1 MDWCCDMF
9 PFQKIQKTLTGNT
22 DNPTT
27 DQFGIPSSKR
37 CKATTMFESC
47 SSSLT
52 SLEMTPP
59 TVATTRAPQIPE
71 SIQNTS
77 PKLQQVAG
85 IDNSIG
91 LFPDP
96 EPILTPQKTRI
107 VPTIVEQR
115 FDGKVYVRMP
125 NMQNPGTDWMTEGW
139 LTGKKGAMERLLQ
152 VKLSNGDTINA
163 LPMGETPLTMKIKQ
177 EPYCK
182 TEPSPSDE
190 EQFVEH
196 FRETEPKQ
204 ATRSHQTSHPN
215 QPHQHNQ
222 PTKPNQ
228 PQSTALTNQ
237 TNQPNEPP
245 KPTPPTN
252 QTKPTPPTNQ
262 INLLQ
267 QTNKLDQSTE
277 TIYIYIY
284 IYSGDDYT
292 TDGRTS
298 NKMSIVDRS
307 T

>member
-125 NMQNPGTDWMTEGW
+125 NMQNPSTDWMAEGW
-139 LTGKKGAMERLLQ
+139 LTGKKSDETIITSQVIQWRHNQCVANGGSTINNENQAGTILQ
-152 VKLSNGDTINA
+152 NRTQSLRRGTVCGTLSRDRTQAGDT
-163 LPMGETPLTMKIKQ
+163 
-177 EPYCK
+177 
-182 TEPSPSDE
+182 
-190 EQFVEH
+190 
-196 FRETEPKQ
+196 
-204 ATRSHQTSHPN
+204 
-215 QPHQHNQ
+215 
-222 PTKPNQ
+222 
-228 PQSTALTNQ
+228 
-237 TNQPNEPP
+237 
-245 KPTPPTN
+245 
-252 QTKPTPPTNQ
+252 
-262 INLLQ
+262 
-267 QTNKLDQSTE
+267 
-277 TIYIYIY
+277 
-284 IYSGDDYT
+284 
-292 TDGRTS
+292 
-298 NKMSIVDRS
+298 
-307 T
+307 